1 MSKRKSGEEPRVK
14 SRRTRLSKLSNE
26 ELIAIILRKDKTERN
41 NNAKIDSLLAD
52 NAEFK
57 HQCSEANVESL
68 NLTISRLQEDNV
80 KLSNGIENFKG
91 FMDTANIDIARLSKK
106 CNILQKAFW
115 TSVIIAILAIVACV
129 WL

>member
-52 NAEFK
+52 NAELK

-80 KLSNGIENFKG
+80 KLSNGIENLKG
-91 FMDTANIDIARLSKK
+91 FMDTANIHIARLSKK

-115 TSVIIAILAIVACV
+115 TSVTITILAIAACV